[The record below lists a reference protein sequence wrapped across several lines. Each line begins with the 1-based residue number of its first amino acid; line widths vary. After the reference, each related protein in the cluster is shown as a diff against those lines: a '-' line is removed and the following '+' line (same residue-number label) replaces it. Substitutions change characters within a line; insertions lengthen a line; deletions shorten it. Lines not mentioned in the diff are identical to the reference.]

1 MRDTLGTGGA
11 HAAFGGALTQR
22 MLEVLMNVRSLPS
35 TAAAL
40 VIAAGALLCLS
51 PGPAQAHGGY
61 RGHGGFGGPRVGV
74 FIGAPIVPFYYGPR
88 YYYPPPV
95 YYYDY
100 PPVVRVVP
108 APPVVYVERGDV
120 QAPAPD
126 PVPPPSAPQPQPQPQ
141 PPVQSAQPQAAQ
153 GPEWFFCNDSNT
165 YYPYVR
171 ECATPW
177 QRVPAQPPAGAR

>member
-1 MRDTLGTGGA
+1 MRDILGTGGT
-11 HAAFGGALTQR
+11 HAAFGGALIQR
-22 MLEVLMNVRSLPS
+22 MPETLMTFRSLS
-35 TAAAL
+35 SHGAAL
-40 VIAAGALLCLS
+40 ALAVGAVLCLS
-51 PGPAQAHGGY
+51 AGPAQAHGGY
-61 RGHGGFGGPRVGV
+61 RGYGGFGGPRVGV
-74 FIGAPIVPFYYGPR
+74 YFGAPIVPFYYGPR
-88 YYYPPPV
+88 YYYPPPA

-108 APPVVYVERGDV
+108 APPVVYVERGDA

-126 PVPPPSAPQPQPQPQ
+126 YVPPPSAPQPQ

>member
-1 MRDTLGTGGA
+1 VRDTLGTGGA

-22 MLEVLMNVRSLPS
+22 MPEVLMNVRSLRS

-51 PGPAQAHGGY
+51 AGPAQAHGGY

-108 APPVVYVERGDV
+108 APPVVYVERGDA

-126 PVPPPSAPQPQPQPQ
+126 YVPPPSAPQPQ

-171 ECATPW
+171 ECASPW
-177 QRVPAQPPAGAR
+177 QRVPAQPATGPR

>member
-1 MRDTLGTGGA
+1 MRDALGTGGT
-11 HAAFGGALTQR
+11 HAAFGGALIQR
-22 MLEVLMNVRSLPS
+22 MPETLMTFRSVCS
-35 TAAAL
+35 QAAAL
-40 VIAAGALLCLS
+40 ALAVGAVLCLS
-51 PGPAQAHGGY
+51 TGPAQAHGGY

-74 FIGAPIVPFYYGPR
+74 YFGAPIVPFYYGPR
-88 YYYPPPV
+88 YYYPPPA

-108 APPVVYVERGDV
+108 PPPVVYVERGDA

-126 PVPPPSAPQPQPQPQ
+126 YVPAPSAAQPQGQPAL
-141 PPVQSAQPQAAQ
+141 SAQPQPAQ

-171 ECATPW
+171 ECASPW
-177 QRVPAQPPAGAR
+177 QRVPAQPSTAPR